1 MHIFNLT
8 SYLYVS
14 YIDTYAEYYDYNFLL
29 YIFVIIWIL
38 PMSVINLLTLLS
50 FGLFFLWLVVFEN
63 FFIGSIFNI
72 VTSK

>member
-8 SYLYVS
+8 SYLYVF
-14 YIDTYAEYYDYNFLL
+14 YIDTYVEYYDYNFLL

-63 FFIGSIFNI
+63 FFIESIFNI
-72 VTSK
+72 VASK